1 MSLQQPESCQ
11 WTLIKQLTLQ
21 QQLIHLHLLIT
32 PQHHQ
37 HFSTPLAQ
45 LQLLFQLKLHQLPPE
60 WAQLCLLGRMY
71 IRLQQLRRQLHQ
83 PLFRQFLRYLQAQT
97 LILITQLPQLKIVAI
112 LQMEYAMNA
121 IIGFMLIKINV
132 SQLIHFAK
140 VTTLKEIAL
149 NAIKDIRTYREN
161 VSMILIS
168 EDLPLHLY
176 GHLLPLLVVLTQ
188 APHPQVTRRV
198 IHKVAQIM
206 DKQIVIVKA
215 RLVVYVP
222 NVIKVITIIKHHR
235 NVL

>member
-1 MSLQQPESCQ
+1 
-11 WTLIKQLTLQ
+11 
-21 QQLIHLHLLIT
+21 
-32 PQHHQ
+32 
-37 HFSTPLAQ
+37 
-45 LQLLFQLKLHQLPPE
+45 
-60 WAQLCLLGRMY
+60 
-71 IRLQQLRRQLHQ
+71 
-83 PLFRQFLRYLQAQT
+83 
-97 LILITQLPQLKIVAI
+97 
-112 LQMEYAMNA
+112 MNA